1 MVNKLQNLLS
11 SFSLSKRIFV
21 LSVVSILAVYS
32 IVALVIYLQTKS
44 KIEAYNIEALKREV
58 NLVKEQI
65 AVFDETAKDSAEK
78 FMKIFQSMVKGIKP
92 DNEVCDRFTAMTGG
106 SVATIFEKKGE
117 DFLGIATSLKKEDGS
132 RALGTTLDRNHPA
145 YPLLLKG
152 ETYIGK
158 ATLFG
163 KDYMTK
169 YVPVKDGSG
178 NVIGVYF
185 IGFDITKTIKQLKDF
200 IRSIKVGKTGYMYVL
215 DDKGTL
221 IVHPTLEG
229 KNIIDSKDSKGREFI
244 KEILEKKEGI
254 IFYPWKNP
262 NETSAREKFVAYTH
276 YPAWKWIIASGSYV
290 EEMASEV
297 AGIRNLMWLVNIL
310 GAIAVSL
317 LILFVTQR
325 SLKPIPDM
333 AHKLEEVAKGD
344 FSRIGFGKGYR
355 NRKDEIGLIARS
367 VIKVEEFTQQLVQNI
382 KNSVTTLN
390 SVIDALESNIETVKS
405 KTNEQTSQAH
415 QIATAAEE
423 MSQTITDIAKNAATA
438 SDIATESM
446 NISREGQGLS
456 ENAMKIVQSA
466 NRSTVELKKTINALN
481 SRVEEI
487 GDIVTVIKDIADQTN
502 LLALNAAIE
511 AARAGEQGRGFAVVA
526 DEVRKLAERT
536 IKATDEIA
544 GKITAV
550 QTESHESI
558 KSMEATS
565 KEVAEALKALNE
577 VKKSLNKIAESS
589 QKVKDQITQIAT
601 ATEEQSSASDEVARS
616 AERSSILAQEVK
628 NSTET
633 VIQEVENLNNLIN
646 RLFEAVKG
654 VKV

>member
-200 IRSIKVGKTGYMYVL
+200 IRSIKVGQTGYMYVL

-221 IVHPTLEG
+221 IVHP
-229 KNIIDSKDSKGREFI
+229 
-244 KEILEKKEGI
+244 
-254 IFYPWKNP
+254 
-262 NETSAREKFVAYTH
+262 
-276 YPAWKWIIASGSYV
+276 
-290 EEMASEV
+290 
-297 AGIRNLMWLVNIL
+297 
-310 GAIAVSL
+310 SL
-317 LILFVTQR
+317 R
-325 SLKPIPDM
+325 
-333 AHKLEEVAKGD
+333 
-344 FSRIGFGKGYR
+344 R
-355 NRKDEIGLIARS
+355 
-367 VIKVEEFTQQLVQNI
+367 
-382 KNSVTTLN
+382 
-390 SVIDALESNIETVKS
+390 
-405 KTNEQTSQAH
+405 
-415 QIATAAEE
+415 
-423 MSQTITDIAKNAATA
+423 
-438 SDIATESM
+438 
-446 NISREGQGLS
+446 
-456 ENAMKIVQSA
+456 
-466 NRSTVELKKTINALN
+466 
-481 SRVEEI
+481 
-487 GDIVTVIKDIADQTN
+487 
-502 LLALNAAIE
+502 
-511 AARAGEQGRGFAVVA
+511 
-526 DEVRKLAERT
+526 
-536 IKATDEIA
+536 
-544 GKITAV
+544 
-550 QTESHESI
+550 
-558 KSMEATS
+558 
-565 KEVAEALKALNE
+565 
-577 VKKSLNKIAESS
+577 
-589 QKVKDQITQIAT
+589 
-601 ATEEQSSASDEVARS
+601 
-616 AERSSILAQEVK
+616 
-628 NSTET
+628 
-633 VIQEVENLNNLIN
+633 
-646 RLFEAVKG
+646 
-654 VKV
+654 

>member
-200 IRSIKVGKTGYMYVL
+200 IRSVKVGQTGYMYVL
-215 DDKGTL
+215 DGKGTL
-221 IVHPTLEG
+221 IVHPALEG
-229 KNIIDSKDSKGREFI
+229 KNIIDSKDAKGREFI
-244 KEILEKKEGI
+244 KEIVEKKEGI

-262 NETSAREKFVAYTH
+262 NETSAREKVVAYTH

-290 EEMASEV
+290 EEIASEV
-297 AGIRNLMWLVNIL
+297 AGIRNLMWLVNII

-317 LILFVTQR
+317 LILFVTQ
-325 SLKPIPDM
+325 SALKPIPDM
-333 AHKLEEVAKGD
+333 AKKLEEVAKGD
-344 FSRIGFGKGYR
+344 LSRIGFGKGYR

-367 VIKVEEFTQQLVQNI
+367 VVKVEEFTQQLIQNI

>member
-1 MVNKLQNLLS
+1 MFKSISNLFN
-11 SFSLSKRIFV
+11 SFSLSKRVFV
-21 LSVVSILAVYS
+21 LAVISILAVYS
-32 IVALVIYLQTKS
+32 VVALVIYLQTKS
-44 KIEAYNIEALKREV
+44 KIESNNIEASKREV

-117 DFLGIATSLKKEDGS
+117 DFLRIATSLKKEDGT
-132 RALGTTLDRNHPA
+132 RAVGTTLDRNHPA

-185 IGFDITKTIKQLKDF
+185 IGFDITETIKQLKDF

-215 DDKGTL
+215 DGKGTL
-221 IVHPTLEG
+221 IVHPALEG

-262 NETSAREKFVAYTH
+262 NETSAREKVVAYTH
-276 YPAWKWIIASGSYV
+276 YTAWKWIIASGSYV

-317 LILFVTQR
+317 LILFVTQ
-325 SLKPIPDM
+325 SALKPIPDM

-344 FSRIGFGKGYR
+344 FSRVGFGKGYR

-367 VIKVEEFTQQLVQNI
+367 VIKVEEFTQQLIQNI

-456 ENAMKIVQSA
+456 ENAMKTVQSA

-481 SRVEEI
+481 SRVQEI
-487 GDIVTVIKDIADQTN
+487 GDIVTLIKDIADQTN

-550 QTESHESI
+550 QTESYESI

-577 VKKSLNKIAESS
+577 VKESLNKIAESS

-601 ATEEQSSASDEVARS
+601 ATDEQSSASDEVARS
-616 AERSSILAQEVK
+616 AERSSELSQEVK

-633 VIQEVENLNNLIN
+633 VIQEVENLNNVIKQLNGAIIN
-646 RLFEAVKG
+646 